1 MTPLAPEKKESYRE
15 LIITILIIIAILFPI
30 RYYIVQPFIVN
41 GASMDPTFTTGQYLI
56 VDELSFR
63 FHKPERGQVIIL
75 KYPRDPSTYFIK
87 RIVGLPNDN
96 IMIKDGKV
104 TITNAEYPEGF
115 ELEENYVQ
123 INHISHETYQI
134 TLGPTEYFVMGDN
147 RSQSSDSRS
156 WGPLDRELIVGR
168 PLLRLLPL
176 SKIDIFPGTI
186 TNDHENNQ
194 K

>member
-1 MTPLAPEKKESYRE
+1 
-15 LIITILIIIAILFPI
+15 
-30 RYYIVQPFIVN
+30 
-41 GASMDPTFTTGQYLI
+41 MDPTFTTGQYLI